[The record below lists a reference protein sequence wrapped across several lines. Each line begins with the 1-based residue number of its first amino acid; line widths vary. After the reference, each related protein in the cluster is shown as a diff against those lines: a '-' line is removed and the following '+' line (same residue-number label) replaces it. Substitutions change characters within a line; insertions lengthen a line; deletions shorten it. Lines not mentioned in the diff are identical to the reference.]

1 MASGPFGL
9 TSSNPRILETNQ
21 TIRPG
26 ENIDLFAVWYPLAR
40 VKEIGIY
47 CKLLMDD
54 ESPVQS
60 GVAVGID
67 EVTSSGWKEKLG
79 DENFFPV
86 LHPCPTDSDRKQNLS
101 PGAREILDKIIG
113 GDASPEGKGLI
124 LIHGFPSNNEG
135 IACVFSLKTG
145 QTVGF
150 LRKEFEMI
158 LQELIQTGFIL
169 ELDRESNMTR
179 YKLIE

>member
-1 MASGPFGL
+1 
-9 TSSNPRILETNQ
+9 
-21 TIRPG
+21 
-26 ENIDLFAVWYPLAR
+26 
-40 VKEIGIY
+40 
-47 CKLLMDD
+47 MDD

-60 GVAVGID
+60 GVTVAID
-67 EVTSSGWKEKLG
+67 EVRPSEWIEKLG

-86 LHPCPTDSDRKQNLS
+86 LHPCPTDVDPKQNLS

-113 GDASPEGKGLI
+113 GDVSPEGKGLI
-124 LIHGFPSNNEG
+124 VIHGFPSNNEG
-135 IACVFSLKTG
+135 VACVLSLKTG
-145 QTVGF
+145 QTAGF

-158 LQELIQTGFIL
+158 LQELIQTGFIF